1 MNKFARWIK
10 TRRWEKQYVAHV
22 SPVGKEPLP
31 RIKAH
36 FKNLDEYWL
45 RWLGFCR
52 LPNMSPQSAIDNSL
66 FIVVEAASK
75 ITKIDV
81 IRLEASKANDF
92 KQTWLEYDESLQN
105 LKKCSVEK
113 IKTEAEQ
120 TYLKFKTCI
129 EIFLKEVVQ
138 SGQI

>member
-1 MNKFARWIK
+1 
-10 TRRWEKQYVAHV
+10 
-22 SPVGKEPLP
+22 
-31 RIKAH
+31 
-36 FKNLDEYWL
+36 
-45 RWLGFCR
+45 
-52 LPNMSPQSAIDNSL
+52 MSPQSAIDNSL